1 MEPTHPTYD
10 PPATVR
16 LCASA
21 ELRVCDAERDQAA
34 TALGR
39 RFQAGRLDRAEVRAG
54 KAVLVRRDTAD
65 S

>member
-1 MEPTHPTYD
+1 MEPTYPTHD

-21 ELRVCDAERDQAA
+21 EVRASDAEWDQAA
-34 TALGR
+34 AALGR
-39 RFQAGRLDRAEVRAG
+39 RFQAGRLDRVEVSAR
-54 KAVLVRRDTAD
+54 KAVLVRRGTAD